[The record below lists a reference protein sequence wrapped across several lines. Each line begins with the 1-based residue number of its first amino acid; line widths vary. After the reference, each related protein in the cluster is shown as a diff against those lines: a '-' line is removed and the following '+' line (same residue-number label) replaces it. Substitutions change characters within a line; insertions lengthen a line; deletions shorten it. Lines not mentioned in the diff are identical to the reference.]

1 MYCNVCNKYIKFKK
15 KKKKKSYIFK
25 KTFSLSIAYKKCGH
39 EYKNIFKEKE
49 SIKMWKI
56 HGLTNNIKGY
66 QKYIIIP
73 EENMNQDLRK

>member
-1 MYCNVCNKYIKFKK
+1 MYCNVCNKYRKFK

-49 SIKMWKI
+49 LRMVLVVHLLKIKK
-56 HGLTNNIKGY
+56 
-66 QKYIIIP
+66 
-73 EENMNQDLRK
+73 E

>member
-1 MYCNVCNKYIKFKK
+1 MYCNVCNKYRKFKK
-15 KKKKKSYIFK
+15 KKIIYLK

-39 EYKNIFKEKE
+39 EYKNIFKEKG

-56 HGLTNNIKGY
+56 HGLTSNVKGY

>member
-1 MYCNVCNKYIKFKK
+1 MFVINIENSKK
-15 KKKKKSYIFK
+15 KKKKKIIYLK

-56 HGLTNNIKGY
+56 HGLTSNVKGY

>member
-1 MYCNVCNKYIKFKK
+1 MYCNVCNKYIKFK

-49 SIKMWKI
+49 SIKM
-56 HGLTNNIKGY
+56 
-66 QKYIIIP
+66 
-73 EENMNQDLRK
+73 